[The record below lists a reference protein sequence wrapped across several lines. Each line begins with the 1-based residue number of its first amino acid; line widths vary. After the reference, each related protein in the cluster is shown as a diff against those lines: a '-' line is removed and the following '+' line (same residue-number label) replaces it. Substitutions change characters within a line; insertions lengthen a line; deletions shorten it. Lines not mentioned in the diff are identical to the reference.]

1 MEALILSCSTGGGH
15 NAAAAAVK
23 GELEKRGHHVTM
35 MDPYELV
42 SRKLAEEIGALY
54 VRMVQRMPR
63 MFGVVYS
70 LGSVV
75 RRVPG
80 KSPVYYANIRVAKRL
95 RVYLKQH
102 PTDVIL
108 MPHLYPAELITYL
121 KGQGD
126 KLPLSVFIATDYT
139 CIPFTEETDCDYYV
153 IPGEKQIAEFRKRR
167 IPAEKLLPFGIPVAM
182 ACDTDLTKQ
191 QARQAL
197 GLSED
202 LVYILLTGGSIG
214 AGNIEEKI
222 RRLLRYLKK
231 SGKQGK
237 IIAVCGSNDKLYDRL
252 QAAYGE
258 KLVLLHRTRQ
268 MALYMRACDLFLSKP
283 GGLSSTEAAVLH
295 VPYIQIAPI
304 PGCETKNMQF
314 FAKNGMSIAVKHPSL
329 QLKRA
334 VNKLLREEDARR
346 QKSSQFLIPQDARA
360 ALCDWLEEKLQQQTD
375 KQE

>member
-1 MEALILSCSTGGGH
+1 MKVLILSTGTGEGH
-15 NAAAAAVK
+15 NSAAKAVK
-23 GELEKRGHHVTM
+23 EQFEKRGI
-35 MDPYELV
+35 PCELADV
-42 SRKLAEEIGALY
+42 LNFASDKAGAY
-54 VRMVQRMPR
+54 GRRIYIWSTVRAKKV
-63 MFGVVYS
+63 FAGAY
-70 LGSVV
+70 
-75 RRVPG
+75 RVG
-80 KSPVYYANIRVAKRL
+80 RAISSARLKSPVCFANALYADKLCSYITENGYDTV
-95 RVYLKQH
+95 V
-102 PTDVIL
+102 
-108 MPHLYPAELITYL
+108 MPHLFPAEAMTWLLRQHKLDVQTY
-121 KGQGD
+121 
-126 KLPLSVFIATDYT
+126 FIATDYT

-214 AGNIEEKI
+214 AGNIEETI
-222 RRLLRYLKK
+222 RSLLRYLKK

>member
-1 MEALILSCSTGGGH
+1 M
-15 NAAAAAVK
+15 
-23 GELEKRGHHVTM
+23 
-35 MDPYELV
+35 
-42 SRKLAEEIGALY
+42 
-54 VRMVQRMPR
+54 
-63 MFGVVYS
+63 
-70 LGSVV
+70 
-75 RRVPG
+75 
-80 KSPVYYANIRVAKRL
+80 
-95 RVYLKQH
+95 
-102 PTDVIL
+102 
-108 MPHLYPAELITYL
+108 
-121 KGQGD
+121 
-126 KLPLSVFIATDYT
+126 SVFIATDYT

-214 AGNIEEKI
+214 AGNIEETI
-222 RRLLRYLKK
+222 RSLLRYLKK